1 MQLEGHKMTKLR
13 FLFVVLCGVLMAPG
27 LAVANENNGENESDT
42 DNRRGF
48 FVSQF
53 RDFKAIDNRHVV
65 LYGPS
70 RKHGFL
76 ATMFGYCSGLRF
88 ADEMAIDS
96 RLPFLSAR
104 QSAAIIIFTPH
115 KQRCT
120 IKTFEPV
127 KDFAAAKALVKQR
140 KELAAKK

>member
-1 MQLEGHKMTKLR
+1 MTKLR
-13 FLFVVLCGVLMAPG
+13 FLFVVLCGVLLAPG
-27 LAVANENNGENESDT
+27 LAAAKEGDGGT
-42 DNRRGF
+42 DNRKGF

-53 RDFKAIDNRHVV
+53 RDFRAIDNRHVV

-76 ATMFGYCSGLRF
+76 ATLFGYCNGLRF
-88 ADEMAIDS
+88 TDELAIDS

-104 QSAAIIIFTPH
+104 QSAAIIIFTPT

-120 IKTFEPV
+120 IKTFEPI
-127 KDFAAAKALVKQR
+127 DSFADAKALVKKR

>member
-1 MQLEGHKMTKLR
+1 MTKLR
-13 FLFVVLCGVLMAPG
+13 FLFVVLLGLGLTPG
-27 LAVANENNGENESDT
+27 LVSAKEDDSSVND
-42 DNRRGF
+42 RKGF

-53 RDFKAIDNRHVV
+53 RDFRAIDNRHVV

-76 ATMFGYCSGLRF
+76 ATLFGHCHGLRF

-104 QSAAIIIFTPH
+104 QSAAIVIFTPH

-127 KDFAAAKALVKQR
+127 NSFADAKTLVKKR